1 MAEKVLV
8 AMSGGVDSSVAA
20 YLLQQQGYECIG
32 VTMRLYE
39 NETAGIPRGHTC
51 CSLDDVEDARAVAY
65 DLGMPYYVLNFTE
78 EFDEKVIRKFV
89 QVYQNGGTPN
99 PCIDCNRYLKFDHLL
114 NRARELGCDYIA
126 TGHYVQRW
134 QDENGRWG
142 LRKNDDPGKDQ
153 SYVLYSL
160 TQDQLAHTLFPLGGM
175 HKDAVRAMRRD
186 ELVRETLGEHIFGTD
201 FNFDIFIRLG
211 AGAFVCG
218 EETAL
223 MHSIE
228 GGRGE
233 PKPKPP
239 FPAVRGLFDKP
250 TNINNVE
257 TLANIP
263 QIILNGADWFTSIGT
278 PKSTGTKVFALGG
291 KINNTGLVEVPM
303 GTKLRDIKTGRVVDY
318 TFNAGTKFDSVR
330 LETKKMQFLYSDGTD
345 FNFMDMSSFEQLSIP
360 AETVG
365 SAANWLK
372 ENDEATLMYAG
383 DELISIEPPMFV
395 ELEVTETEPG
405 FKGDTATGANKPA
418 TVETGAQVYVPL
430 FVNEGDVIKI
440 DTRTGE
446 YLSRV

>member
-20 YLLQQQGYECIG
+20 YLLQQQGYACIG

-175 HKDAVRAMRRD
+175 HKDAVRAIAEEQGLCNARKHDSQDICFVPDGDYVSFLRQYGGVEPVPGDFLDSEGRVLGRHRGMECYTIGQRKGLGVSANAPQYVLGKDPDRNA
-186 ELVRETLGEHIFGTD
+186 VILGED
-201 FNFDIFIRLG
+201 NRLYTR
-211 AGAFVCG
+211 
-218 EETAL
+218 ELTA
-223 MHSIE
+223 E
-228 GGRGE
+228 
-233 PKPKPP
+233 
-239 FPAVRGLFDKP
+239 
-250 TNINNVE
+250 
-257 TLANIP
+257 
-263 QIILNGADWFTSIGT
+263 
-278 PKSTGTKVFALGG
+278 
-291 KINNTGLVEVPM
+291 
-303 GTKLRDIKTGRVVDY
+303 RV
-318 TFNAGTKFDSVR
+318 
-330 LETKKMQFLYSDGTD
+330 
-345 FNFMDMSSFEQLSIP
+345 
-360 AETVG
+360 
-365 SAANWLK
+365 NWLSVPEPDRPLSVTAK
-372 ENDEATLMYAG
+372 TRYSQREAA
-383 DELISIEPPMFV
+383 
-395 ELEVTETEPG
+395 
-405 FKGDTATGANKPA
+405 A
-418 TVETGAQVYVPL
+418 TVEPL
-430 FVNEGDVIKI
+430 PGGCIRMVFTEPQRAVTPGQAVVFYDGDLVLGGGTICP
-440 DTRTGE
+440 
-446 YLSRV
+446 